1 MTISPPTRRRIR
13 SVLRW
18 AAALIW
24 TGLVLFLML
33 SPGKD
38 STADALSRSFGGTDL
53 TDSLGHVVLYGV
65 LTILWDGALQA
76 ERPDGH
82 RLALMVGLA
91 LGLLGECLQVFVPY
105 RGVALLDFAA
115 NLTGVFLG
123 SGLARWLPLL
133 HPPDR
138 DRQ

>member
-1 MTISPPTRRRIR
+1 MTAPSPTRRRIR

-18 AAALIW
+18 SAALVW
-24 TGLVLFLML
+24 TALVLYLML

-38 STADALSRSFGGTDL
+38 STADDLSRSFGGTDL
-53 TDSLGHVVLYGV
+53 SDAVGHVILYGV

-76 ERPDGH
+76 DRPGGH

-91 LGLLGECLQVFVPY
+91 LGLLGESLQVFVPY

-115 NLTGVFLG
+115 NLAGVFLG
-123 SGLARWLPLL
+123 SGLARRLPQLR
-133 HPPDR
+133 PPGR